1 MAKPLAD
8 FVEDGD
14 VEEFEDLLVRGLEIP
29 KEVWEKYKKAT
40 RPQDPDFDLIAK
52 LCGCP
57 EWDYP
62 GQVLRDVQ
70 ALVKERDKL
79 KVTVAA
85 LRSSVERLDEELAG
99 ERQRA
104 QIVILERDAT
114 IAALRA
120 EVAGLRA
127 TLEDFSERD
136 CAYGDGCPS
145 NAGTRHGT
153 CDGCRARKALGAG
166 LRASAMPS
174 TLVEAVEALGKA
186 RHAQSRSARALLT
199 NGDERHDTEV
209 RWKRDLAL
217 VNLATDRV
225 TCLAAEWVRQGGK

>member
-1 MAKPLAD
+1 MTKQCPDCDRPRAQRREPVVAGECRVLYGGDGYDDCRAHAIDWPARVAD
-8 FVEDGD
+8 RD
-14 VEEFEDLLVRGLEIP
+14 
-29 KEVWEKYKKAT
+29 AT
-40 RPQDPDFDLIAK
+40 IRT
-52 LCGCP
+52 
-57 EWDYP
+57 
-62 GQVLRDVQ
+62 LRDHME
-70 ALVKERDKL
+70 ADAGLLRDAIETL
-79 KVTVAA
+79 YARDATIAA

-104 QIVILERDAT
+104 QIVILECY
-114 IAALRA
+114 AALDTLRA
-120 EVAGLRA
+120 EVSGLRA